1 MPWGWVIGVAI
12 GVCMIVAGFVWVH
25 VLEWARRQER
35 EAVLR
40 ARARRS

>member
-12 GVCMIVAGFVWVH
+12 GACMIVAGFVWWRVF
-25 VLEWARRQER
+25 EWARRQER

-40 ARARRS
+40 ATARKT